1 MTGALGTIVWPL
13 EAKNSR
19 NDERISREVMTNEQE
34 IVNGSK
40 IRFFYEFS
48 FERELLKGVE
58 LVF

>member
-19 NDERISREVMTNEQE
+19 NDERISREVMTNEQVIE
-34 IVNGSK
+34 NDSK

-48 FERELLKGVE
+48 FGRE
-58 LVF
+58 